1 MVAEARTWVDVE
13 GAVRAWARDEVA
25 SVNRRVFYGANNQ
38 AAMPQIVLFRIG
50 GPDDQCLI
58 QFDVWAKTKDQ
69 AAAAAAEL
77 CTAADDLSR
86 YVAGNV
92 LLTGAVVDGSRWQP
106 DEDDDIPRYIVEI
119 TFSAWAAS

>member
-13 GAVRAWARDEVA
+13 SAVRQWARENVT
-25 SVNRRVFYGANNQ
+25 SVGSRVFFGANNK

-58 QFDVWAKTKDQ
+58 QFDVWAGNKAD
-69 AAAAAAEL
+69 AAEAAAEL
-77 CTAADDLSR
+77 CTAADELSR

-92 LLTGAVVDGSRWQP
+92 LLKGAVVDGSRWQP
-106 DEDDDIPRYIVEI
+106 DEESDIPRYIVEI